1 MVASIVGDEGCCPIT
16 IDNGDNL
23 SQASI
28 PDTPSAQEGCIDI
41 LLLNTRVSVRGRV
54 DFDVLQTV
62 LATLSQR

>member
-16 IDNGDNL
+16 ITTGDDL
-23 SQASI
+23 SQASM

-41 LLLNTRVSVRGRV
+41 MLLNTRVSVRGRD

-62 LATLSQR
+62 LATLLQR